1 MMPVMHSSR
10 KTDWRLRLLGISL
23 AGGLVGG
30 ALACSSSTDAQSPTT
45 AGDAGGD
52 ARGDVTVDN
61 SDSGTLAC
69 NANPDPCCE
78 IQGKPQNPAACALKD
93 GGGDAA
99 DGSAIDASDGGTD

>member
-1 MMPVMHSSR
+1 MAFTR
-10 KTDWRLRLLGISL
+10 KTDWRQRLLGISL

-30 ALACSSSTDAQSPTT
+30 ALGCSSSTDTPGSSGADPRLSTSV
-45 AGDAGGD
+45 AAI
-52 ARGDVTVDN
+52 TVDN

-78 IQGKPQNPAACALKD
+78 INGKPQNAAACALKD
-93 GGGDAA
+93 GGADGAPDAT